1 MSYNHENFFSSGYIV
16 NYICDQQIDK
26 VVTGT
31 FDSVY
36 KIKLGWVK
44 TLLYFNST
52 LHMTESKV
60 FYFPDR
66 LQVLK
71 FTVVTDKSKC
81 LLCFGY
87 MNVTK
92 QIIIK
97 YRDKA
102 VGNKNLSGHGS
113 KKNLGLSLYIF
124 GNLSMKQWPFCFL
137 KLHYDFLSPRFNPV
151 RFIIHI
157 FIN

>member
-1 MSYNHENFFSSGYIV
+1 M
-16 NYICDQQIDK
+16 
-26 VVTGT
+26 VTGT

-36 KIKLGWVK
+36 KIKLGCVK

-60 FYFPDR
+60 FYLPDR

-71 FTVVTDKSKC
+71 FSVVTDKSKC

-92 QIIIK
+92 QIILK

-113 KKNLGLSLYIF
+113 SKKNVGLSLYIF
-124 GNLSMKQWPFCFL
+124 GNLSMNQWPFCFL
-137 KLHYDFLSPRFNPV
+137 KLYYDFFVTSF
-151 RFIIHI
+151 
-157 FIN
+157 